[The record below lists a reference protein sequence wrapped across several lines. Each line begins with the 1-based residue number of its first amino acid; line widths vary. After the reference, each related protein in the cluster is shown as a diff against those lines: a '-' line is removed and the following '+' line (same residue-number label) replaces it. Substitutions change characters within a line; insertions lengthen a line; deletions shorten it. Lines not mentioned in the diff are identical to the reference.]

1 VFQYASESE
10 QLIKNVALYFAF
22 HDAFSHQ
29 MLTVLSNR
37 HVGQLNGTLPPRGE
51 IRCLIKRFPL
61 APGRYIVSPRLDVGG
76 EVADWLMLPEGIG
89 IIEVELGDF
98 YGTGVPVGV
107 GGLAPFLLIGE
118 WSVKEG

>member
-1 VFQYASESE
+1 
-10 QLIKNVALYFAF
+10 
-22 HDAFSHQ
+22 
-29 MLTVLSNR
+29 
-37 HVGQLNGTLPPRGE
+37 
-51 IRCLIKRFPL
+51 
-61 APGRYIVSPRLDVGG
+61 
-76 EVADWLMLPEGIG
+76 MLPEGIG